1 MMYIKAFTFNAFS
14 ENTYVVYDDT
24 RQGVIIDP
32 GCSDRPEQKELT
44 GFIEEEKL
52 KITQLLN
59 THGHIDHVLGNAFV
73 KRTYNVQ
80 LYIHPQDEA
89 TLRAVQVYA
98 LSYGIA
104 DYEAV
109 EPDGYLNEGETVT
122 FGDTALDVLFV
133 PGHAPG
139 HIAFYH
145 PEQKL
150 CIAGDVLFRGSIGR
164 TDLPGGDFD
173 TLIRSIRTKLF
184 PLGDAV
190 TVYPGHG
197 PETTIGHEKKYNPFL
212 QS

>member
-104 DYEAV
+104 DYEAA